1 MKTNVLIMSTLL
13 SFSLM
18 AYAEG
23 DFQSYMQEAGK
34 AFKAQES
41 EQALSALAKAAPF
54 ASTDT
59 EKAKV
64 NNAIGWTYFSDGNNE
79 KAKQHLQQALTL
91 SADSGNTRSAEK
103 ASNNLG
109 VVEYTAG
116 NLDAAEAYFLN
127 KWSKDSATS
136 LRYLALIK
144 QQRTLETVNAIIAQG
159 VIFALDKNYADAIVE
174 YDKAL
179 VIEADNVRAL
189 EYKGYA
195 HYRLNNYAEAI
206 TALKKA
212 QGIKPEQF
220 NVLINLMKAYCASDK
235 IYIAQQ
241 LIEDNKV
248 LLSSHNSILQGDGE
262 LQKVCGKALFSGLV
276 EQPKEETVTKP

>member
-1 MKTNVLIMSTLL
+1 MKTKTLIISALL
-13 SFSLM
+13 SLSLT

-23 DFQSYMQEAGK
+23 DFQRYMQEAGK

-41 EQALSALAKAAPF
+41 EQALTALAKAEPF
-54 ASTDT
+54 ARTNT

-64 NNAIGWTYFSDGNNE
+64 NNAMGWTYFSDGNNE

-91 SADSGNTRSAEK
+91 SAESGNTRSAEK

-116 NLDAAEAYFLN
+116 NLDEAEGYFLN
-127 KWSKDSATS
+127 KWSKESETS
-136 LRYLALIK
+136 IRYLELIK
-144 QQRTLETVNAIIAQG
+144 QQRTLKTVNSIIAQG
-159 VIFALDKNYADAIVE
+159 VTYTLDKNYVDAIAE

-179 VIEADNVRAL
+179 VIEPNNVRAL

-212 QGIKPEQF
+212 QTIKPEQF

-235 IYIAQQ
+235 TDISKQ
-241 LIEDNKV
+241 LIEDNKT
-248 LLSSHNSILQGDGE
+248 LLTSNSTILHGDGE
-262 LQKVCGKALFSGLV
+262 LQKICGQELFSAIV
-276 EQPKEETVTKP
+276 EQPKEEAVTKP

>member
-1 MKTNVLIMSTLL
+1 MSALL
-13 SFSLM
+13 SLSLT
-18 AYAEG
+18 AYADG
-23 DFQSYMQEAGK
+23 DFQRYMQEAGA

-41 EQALSALAKAAPF
+41 EQALTALEKAAPF

-59 EKAKV
+59 ERAKV
-64 NNAIGWTYFSDGNNE
+64 NNAMGWTYFSDGNTE

-91 SADSGNTRSAEK
+91 SADSGNTRLAEK

-116 NLDAAEAYFLN
+116 NLDEAEAYFSN
-127 KWSKDSATS
+127 KWSKKSKTS
-136 LRYLALIK
+136 LRYLKLIK
-144 QQRTLETVNAIIAQG
+144 QQRTLKTVNAIIAQG
-159 VIFALDKNYADAIVE
+159 VTYALDKNYTEAIIE

-179 VIEADNVRAL
+179 VIEPDNVRAL

-195 HYRLNNYAEAI
+195 YYRLSNYADAI

-212 QGIKPEQF
+212 QGINPEQV

-235 IYIAQQ
+235 KDVAKQ
-241 LIEDNKV
+241 LVEDNKP
-248 LLSSHNSILQGDGE
+248 LLISSSGVLQGDGE
-262 LQKVCGKALFSGLV
+262 LQKICGKELFSGIAKKY
-276 EQPKEETVTKP
+276 KEETVIKSLL